1 MMAPQ
6 EIVEIINSVGFPIV
20 DSGALFWL
28 NVHSL
33 KQQRIMLREL
43 EKTISKNTHVISSI
57 AEKVKS

>member
-1 MMAPQ
+1 MGPQ

-20 DSGALFWL
+20 ASGALFWL

-43 EKTISKNTHVISSI
+43 EKTIDKNTHVISSI
-57 AEKVKS
+57 AEKVNS